1 MFRRRTETSPSAAP
15 CTDIALTGGMQ
26 SWEAPKLEE
35 IEMNAEIGGYQPD
48 SPDER
53 GDEPPFIQ
61 AQAATAPPGDG
72 EI

>member
-1 MFRRRTETSPSAAP
+1 
-15 CTDIALTGGMQ
+15 MQ
-26 SWEAPKLEE
+26 FWEAPKLEE